1 MEKKKMYTTTEVME
15 MCGMTRAGVLRR
27 ARPFGFTKG
36 CKYLLKRTSWGNYI
50 KECLFTE
57 SQVKQMGFD
66 HCLRSKKEKEVVE
79 KTKEEN
85 LEKLKKEHPLVTDER
100 CFTLSWFPEII
111 PSVLEGGEECL

>member
-1 MEKKKMYTTTEVME
+1 MEKEKIYTTTDLVEIT
-15 MCGMTRAGVLRR
+15 GMTRAGVLIR

-66 HCLRSKKEKEVVE
+66 HCLRSKKEKDVAE
-79 KTKEEN
+79 KTKEEK

-111 PSVLEGGEECL
+111 PSVLSEVEE

>member
-1 MEKKKMYTTTEVME
+1 MEKEKNYTTTDLVEIT
-15 MCGMTRAGVLRR
+15 GLTRAGVLRR

-36 CKYLLKRTSWGNYI
+36 CKYLLKRTSLGNYI

-66 HCLRSKKEKEVVE
+66 YYLRSKKEE
-79 KTKEEN
+79 KVAENTKEEK

-111 PSVLEGGEECL
+111 PSVLNEVEE